1 MARSRKLKEHNAQLD
16 LFDLTL
22 YLKTAPCVPA
32 LRTLVAEWRSNGY
45 QGATP
50 TTRTLLNYWFLTDHR
65 LPNGQFFKYHD
76 AQREA
81 IETLIYVY
89 EIAKV
94 RTRKDLLEKYA
105 PANSLTQ
112 VRLPAYDEFARFCTK
127 MATGSG
133 KTKVMSLAIVWQYL
147 NAVCENADDYAK
159 TFLIIAPNVIVF
171 ERLKTDFEGGRIFT
185 IDPLIPR
192 ELKIFWE
199 FDCVMR
205 GDAERAPAD
214 GMLFVTNIQQLYE
227 KSERRNNGDDEPDI
241 MTEVLG
247 PKPKE
252 DLNSD
257 LAGFTEMLAKHTGR
271 LLVLNDEAHHTHDE
285 ENEWNAVIHR
295 LHANLP
301 LAAQLDF
308 SATPRFTK
316 GALFPWV
323 ISDYPIKQAIM
334 DNVVKRPVKG
344 IANFEEAKSDV
355 ASVRYQAYLTAGVE
369 RWREYRE
376 QLAPTGKKPI
386 LFIMM
391 NTTDDAEDVGD
402 WLRRAYPS
410 DFGGDN
416 RALVIH
422 TDKSGEI
429 SKKDLDAARKLA
441 REVDRADCPTN
452 AIVSVL
458 MLREGWDVQNVTVVV
473 GLRPYTA
480 SANILPEQ
488 AIGRGLR
495 LMFRGQTY
503 TEHVDIIGNKKFLEF
518 VDDLEKLEELQLETF
533 EIGKDKLKI
542 ISILPQMPEK
552 AAYDL
557 SLPRLSPMLTRK
569 KTLGEE
575 IDSLDV
581 MSFRFSPDPLPRKP
595 TDADIRRFQ
604 YQAFDII
611 TMEKLFEREYAIK
624 DAQRPNEIISYYA
637 KLIAINLKLPSQF
650 SALAPKVW
658 DFFEKRAFG
667 GMVNLDNPAIV
678 QAMNHRVSG
687 YVVLD
692 VFGKALKDK
701 IIEQLEPTI
710 EGEAHKLSS
719 MQPFAFS
726 RVPLEARK
734 CVFNLVPCD
743 NDFEY
748 AFARFLESAKDVE
761 AFSKIPQQFGFS
773 IEYTDNNANLRY
785 YYPDFVVKTES
796 DEMWLVETKGQES
809 LEVAFKDR
817 AAQMWCENATIL
829 TDQQWRYVKVPQKEY
844 LKLQPVEFS
853 DLLTF
858 VDSIQ
863 PF

>member
-1 MARSRKLKEHNAQLD
+1 MVRIRKVREHNPQLD

-32 LRTLVAEWRSNGY
+32 LRTLVSEWRTNGY

-50 TTRTLLNYWFLTDHR
+50 TTRALLNYWFCTDHP
-65 LPNGQFFKYHD
+65 LPNRQVFTYHN

-89 EIAKV
+89 ETAKI
-94 RTRKDLLEKYA
+94 RTRKDLLEMYA
-105 PANSLTQ
+105 PANSLNQ

-147 NAVCENADDYAK
+147 NAVCEDADNYAK
-159 TFLIIAPNVIVF
+159 TFLIIAPNVIVY
-171 ERLKTDFEGGRIFT
+171 ERLKTDFEGGRIFA

-192 ELKIFWE
+192 ELKTFWE

-214 GMLFVTNIQQLYE
+214 GTLFVTNIQQLYDR
-227 KSERRNNGDDEPDI
+227 SDRRNNDDDEPDI

-247 PKPKE
+247 PKPRV

-257 LAGFTEMLAKHTGR
+257 LTGFIDMLAKRTGQ

-295 LHANLP
+295 LHTSLP

-308 SATPRFTK
+308 SATPRFTR

-344 IANFEEAKSDV
+344 IADFEEAHSDV

-391 NTTDDAEDVGD
+391 NTTDDAEDIGD
-402 WLRRAYPS
+402 WLRRAYPA
-410 DFGGDN
+410 DFGGVN

-422 TDKSGEI
+422 TDRSGEI

-441 REVDRADCPTN
+441 REVDKPDCPTN

-495 LMFRGQTY
+495 LMFRGQAY

-518 VDDLEKLEELQLETF
+518 VDDLERLEELQLETF
-533 EIGKDKLKI
+533 EVGKDKLKI
-542 ISILPQMPEK
+542 LSIMPQLPEK

-557 SLPRLSPMLTRK
+557 SLPRLSPILTRK
-569 KTLGEE
+569 KTLSEE
-575 IDSLDV
+575 INALDV

-595 TDADIRRFQ
+595 TNADIKKFQ

-611 TMEKLFEREYAIK
+611 TLERLFEREYAIK
-624 DAQRPNEIISYYA
+624 DAQRPDEIVSYYA

-650 SALAPKVW
+650 NALAPKVW
-658 DFFEKRAFG
+658 KFFEERAFG
-667 GMVNLDNPAIV
+667 GVVDLNSPEIV
-678 QAMNHRVSG
+678 QAMNYRVSG

-692 VFGKALKDK
+692 VFGKALRDK

-726 RVPLEARK
+726 RKVLEARK
-734 CVFNLVPCD
+734 CVFNMVPCD

-748 AFARFLESAKDVE
+748 EFARFLENAKDVE
-761 AFSKIPQQFGFS
+761 AFSKLPQQFGFS

-785 YYPDFVVKTES
+785 YYPDFVVKAETG
-796 DEMWLVETKGQES
+796 EMWLVETKGQES
-809 LEVAFKDR
+809 IEVAFKDR
-817 AAQMWCENATIL
+817 AAHMWCENATIL
-829 TDQQWRYVKVPQKEY
+829 TGQQWRYVKVPQKEY
-844 LKLQPVEFS
+844 QKLQPVEFY

-858 VDSIQ
+858 LQ
-863 PF
+863 Y